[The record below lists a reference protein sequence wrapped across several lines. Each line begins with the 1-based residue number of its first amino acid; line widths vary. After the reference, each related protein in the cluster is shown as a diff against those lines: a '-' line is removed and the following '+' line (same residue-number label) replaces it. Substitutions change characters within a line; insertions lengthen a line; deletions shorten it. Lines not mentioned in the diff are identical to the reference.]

1 MGSSDGVAER
11 VCQLR
16 VGDTQ
21 VADLLEINVSVDLR
35 VHVRADAADVAHFVK
50 DGTQLR
56 REEQKGQ
63 T

>member
-1 MGSSDGVAER
+1 MDNIDGVAEGVR
-11 VCQLR
+11 QLR
-16 VGDTQ
+16 IGDTEVTQ
-21 VADLLEINVSVDLR
+21 LLEGAVSVDLR
-35 VHVRADAADVAHFVK
+35 VHVRADATDVAHFVK